1 LNGGDAGQ
9 KPMCAEH
16 HDNAP
21 FNQGPITRDELREF
35 LHLLA
40 ERILKMDATLQ
51 KLSDDVAKQ
60 ATLIDELIAQKN
72 ATNDADVAT
81 ITTALE
87 ANNTKIKAALTNPT
101 A

>member
-1 LNGGDAGQ
+1 MTAD
-9 KPMCAEH
+9 
-16 HDNAP
+16 D
-21 FNQGPITRDELREF
+21 LREF
-35 LHLLA
+35 FHRIA

-87 ANNTKIKAALTNPT
+87 ANNTKLTAALTPP
-101 A
+101 AA